1 MNTAAS
7 VRQRTDKNTDSE
19 YNQVSDHSLAEQP
32 GHSPTEPD
40 NWKGNPDYFQSGQKA
55 GLLKPSAKEGAK
67 AAGKSKEFSG
77 LNFDDLKPT
86 ETVNSNTVVAERVD
100 PKSEKAKLKAE
111 RKSSDARVGAKIA
124 MRILNVI
131 VKWISGGEYG
141 KDFTP
146 QQTKERNLYAEE
158 LENDWREY
166 LLTLDIPLHPAL
178 IVAFGSV
185 TYVAD
190 AFATEKGQEK
200 VSGLKEKIFGKVG
213 MMMFGGKK

>member
-1 MNTAAS
+1 MINPPGDSGSIAELE
-7 VRQRTDKNTDSE
+7 TDKTTTQEDG
-19 YNQVSDHSLAEQP
+19 QVSDYSLHKAGDWEGDP
-32 GHSPTEPD
+32 R
-40 NWKGNPDYFQSGQKA
+40 YYQSGKKM
-55 GLLKPSAKEGAK
+55 GTLKPSASATVKK
-67 AAGKSKEFSG
+67 QTEFAG

-86 ETVNSNTVVAERVD
+86 QTIDDNNAPEKVD

-131 VKWISGGEYG
+131 VRYISGGEYG

-146 QQTKERNLYAEE
+146 QQVKERNAYAEE

-166 LLTLDIPLHPAL
+166 LLTLDVPLHPAL

-190 AFATEKGQEK
+190 AFSTEKGKEK
-200 VSGLKEKIFGKVG
+200 AASIKEKIFGKVG